1 MRIKVDYEFQRYV
14 IANDHCYT
22 PLTSPS
28 QSLPKKT
35 APVSTPKTTTAKPAL
50 KLLTG
55 ESTPSNKSKQK
66 VSAVAGLASGFP
78 QSQPQQKKITTTQLP
93 EQISDDDNDDDEQN
107 MSDEE
112 GEESDSDE
120 TFYSPSESENDR
132 DSDLDFNVNDRPS
145 RMRKF
150 NRSRSNRTMKLAK
163 ASPKAPR
170 IRMSTSFEGNN
181 SIEDDPSNAPLLS
194 CVSTKKKVAP
204 KIMKKTNQASQP
216 QVSPLNRNPV
226 PMITGLNARG
236 KIPGSVSATGGAKVI
251 SVQLIKGQTP
261 KVNRP
266 ELLPAIMS
274 IASVGP
280 PALAPI
286 SDVNKTAKPI
296 IVTTAANS
304 LQKKD
309 KKPPAHVEALFSDIK
324 SLFSTP
330 DIIKNVG
337 DNPKSQQQ
345 QPINIITI
353 PAQTITTSTGS
364 SSQNKSYFMSLQ
376 PGRQRQNPPTHITT
390 LPNLGSEQ
398 DKQLELIDSI
408 VQHELQHNVA
418 APSTTASSMNVAIPS
433 IVKMLEHTPD
443 GLIGNVIT
451 LNPTQPTTADGSMS
465 FATVDLDDADLLD
478 GLANAEDGLTEDL
491 LQHVAKLVEDK
502 NLQEVIDKQVLGVTT
517 SSNTITTTK
526 QTLATPKPIL
536 DILANPQV
544 RPTMQSLKQK
554 LKTHRSDSTSTPELS
569 KVVQPPS
576 AGKEP
581 IKIIRADGRVITL
594 PPIEAP
600 TTRGAKRRAL
610 IQPTV
615 TPEATDLSL
624 TAQSTIPLVT
634 TPAVKDRRHSV
645 ATFKKTESPKA
656 HAAHKKLDTS
666 LSTPKARPM
675 PGNMAKLLLTSTPL
689 ANEFDDADDDDD
701 GSDGSYNS
709 EDDPYRY

>member
-1 MRIKVDYEFQRYV
+1 M
-14 IANDHCYT
+14 
-22 PLTSPS
+22 
-28 QSLPKKT
+28 
-35 APVSTPKTTTAKPAL
+35 
-50 KLLTG
+50 TG
-55 ESTPSNKSKQK
+55 ETSSSNRTKLKGP
-66 VSAVAGLASGFP
+66 AAAAGLASGTQ
-78 QSQPQQKKITTTQLP
+78 QSQSQQKKITTTHLS
-93 EQISDDDNDDDEQN
+93 EQPSDDDNDDDEQN
-107 MSDEE
+107 LSDEE
-112 GEESDSDE
+112 GEDDSDE

-132 DSDLDFNVNDRPS
+132 DSDLDFNVNDRSS

-150 NRSRSNRTMKLAK
+150 NRGRSNRTMKLSK
-163 ASPKAPR
+163 ASPKTPR
-170 IRMSTSFEGNN
+170 IRTSASFDGNN
-181 SIEDDPSNAPLLS
+181 SIEDDSPNATLPSGVLA
-194 CVSTKKKVAP
+194 KKKLTP
-204 KIMKKTNQASQP
+204 KMVKKTTQPNQP
-216 QVSPLNRNPV
+216 QVLPPNRNPV

-236 KIPGSVSATGGAKVI
+236 KIPGSVGATGGAKVI

-280 PALAPI
+280 PALALI
-286 SDVNKTAKPI
+286 SDANKTSKPVV
-296 IVTTAANS
+296 VTTAAHT

-337 DNPKSQQQ
+337 DNPKNQPH
-345 QPINIITI
+345 QPINAISI
-353 PAQTITTSTGS
+353 PAQTITTPTGP
-364 SSQNKSYFMSLQ
+364 SSQNKPYFMALQ
-376 PGRQRQNPPTHITT
+376 PGKQRQSLPTHVTVRPHT
-390 LPNLGSEQ
+390 QATPPNLGSEQ

-408 VQHELQHNVA
+408 VQNELQHNA
-418 APSTTASSMNVAIPS
+418 AVPSTTASSMNVAIPS

-451 LNPTQPTTADGSMS
+451 QSTTTDGSMS

-526 QTLATPKPIL
+526 QTLATPKPLL
-536 DILANPQV
+536 DVVPIPQA
-544 RPTMQSLKQK
+544 RPTQSFKQK
-554 LKTHRSDSTSTPELS
+554 IKSQITAPTSTPEPA
-569 KVVQPPS
+569 KVTQPPL

-610 IQPTV
+610 IQPTP
-615 TPEATDLSL
+615 TPEATDPALISQP
-624 TAQSTIPLVT
+624 TVPPVT
-634 TPAVKDRRHSV
+634 TAIVKDRRHSV
-645 ATFKKTESPKA
+645 ATFKRTETPKA
-656 HAAHKKLDTS
+656 QTTLKKLDTS
-666 LSTPKARPM
+666 SSTPKARPM
-675 PGNMAKLLLTSTPL
+675 PGNMARLLSSTPL
-689 ANEFDDADDDDD
+689 SNEFDDEEDDDD

-709 EDDPYRY
+709 EDDPYR